1 MANAGKTVET
11 IGEFGDR
18 KLLKINKE
26 ESVTHIKEFLKN
38 KQKTDI
44 CLFFH
49 QATQQYSVM
58 NREEMQAEL
67 RRWKPMAKAGV
78 MKVLEANKQSY
89 TIQNKTLYTFV
100 VTPTDPSLAYVCPLS
115 LALSTIVHGMTYA
128 FTKEQNRDDVFDYLY
143 KYIKNE

>member
-11 IGEFGDR
+11 IGDFGDR
-18 KLLKINKE
+18 VLMKINKK
-26 ESVTHIKEFLKN
+26 ESLDEVKEFLKC

-58 NREEMQAEL
+58 NREEMQSEM
-67 RRWKPMAKAGV
+67 RRWKPMAKAGLL
-78 MKVLEANKQSY
+78 KVLEANKQSY
-89 TIQNKTLYTFV
+89 TVKNKTLYTFV
-100 VTPTDPSLAYVCPLS
+100 LTPTDPSLAYVCPLS

-128 FTKEQNRDDVFDYLY
+128 FTKEQNRDDVFEYLY